1 MFRLRK
7 VIVVLI
13 ILFSIIFNS
22 SCSNSE
28 NIQDANKK
36 ISNSKIETKNRAEE
50 IKFEININA
59 KKYNLDNLISTERL
73 KDLNQ
78 NELSILKN
86 AIHAKYGY
94 TFKSSEY
101 SEYFSKIEWYKPRFD
116 NVSNLL
122 TDIDL
127 QNIENI
133 VRLAKEEKALNAQ
146 KGSEN
151 TALNATQNGEI
162 IMAGDNLKS
171 SEEVVKITSVAEKYI
186 DYMKEKDSN
195 YDIVFFVKKDIDFDG
210 NYEVVIA
217 SGTTNEKNIPNYIS
231 KLYVLRENNDRIE
244 QLGGN
249 LAEEGY
255 SIYSIDLIQ
264 LNNMYKKYIYLGL
277 TNGAGMIGF
286 KIYELSDDKPKTIC
300 YSASPTGSGSDE
312 LKDFD
317 NDGQFDG
324 YIQNRSSYDVLYYSL
339 SRTYMLENNEFI
351 LKSTYIEVPQYP
363 GNIKDV
369 IMQYISLR
377 VLDKGKS
384 PEISKRLSELCI
396 YEKADNVSFPSDVW
410 HSALYNTIMIMDNK
424 IEFDISKE
432 ANIATATAIYL
443 DENNKEHK
451 RKFHFKKLD
460 NRWCIDNISILN

>member
-7 VIVVLI
+7 TIVVLI
-13 ILFSIIFNS
+13 ILVIIIFNS
-22 SCSNSE
+22 SCNNND

-50 IKFEININA
+50 MKFEIGISE
-59 KKYNLDNLISTERL
+59 KKYNLDSLISTERL
-73 KDLNQ
+73 KDLSQ
-78 NELSILKN
+78 NELSILRN

-94 TFKSSEY
+94 RFKSSEY

-116 NVSNLL
+116 NVSNIL

-127 QNIENI
+127 QNIDNI
-133 VRLAKEEKALNAQ
+133 VKLENAKKALDP
-146 KGSEN
+146 
-151 TALNATQNGEI
+151 QNNNDDTSFKAIQDEEI
-162 IMAGDNLKS
+162 KLAGDTLKS
-171 SEEVVKITSVAEKYI
+171 STGVVKIAPVAEKYI

-195 YDIVFFVKKDIDFDG
+195 YDIIFFAKKDIDLDG

-217 SGTTNEKNIPNYIS
+217 SGTTNEKNTPTYIS
-231 KLYVLRENNDRIE
+231 KLYVLRENNGRIE

-249 LAEEGY
+249 LAEGGY
-255 SIYSIDLIQ
+255 SVYSIDLIQ

-286 KIYELSDDKPKTIC
+286 KIYELSDDKPKAIC
-300 YSASPTGSGSDE
+300 YSASPTGLGSDE

-363 GNIKDV
+363 DNIKDV
-369 IMQYISLR
+369 LIQYISLR

-384 PEISKRLSELCI
+384 PEISKRLSDLCI
-396 YEKADNVSFPSDVW
+396 YEKAGNVDFPSDVW
-410 HSALYNTIMIMDNK
+410 HSALYNTIMLMDNK
-424 IEFDISKE
+424 IQFDISKE
-432 ANIATATAIYL
+432 ANIATAIYL

-451 RKFHFKKLD
+451 REFHLIKLD
-460 NRWCIDNISILN
+460 NRWCIDNMNILN